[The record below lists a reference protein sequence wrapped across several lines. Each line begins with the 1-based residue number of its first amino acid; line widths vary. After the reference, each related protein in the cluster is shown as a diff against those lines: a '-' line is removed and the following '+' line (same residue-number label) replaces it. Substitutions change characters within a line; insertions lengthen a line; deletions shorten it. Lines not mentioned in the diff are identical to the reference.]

1 MSHDQIIVS
10 YENLTL
16 APGRK
21 TLSGTI
27 CAGEI
32 IGLAGLEG
40 HGQEQFLLAL
50 AGFDQPHHCT
60 VKAVAGS
67 GEHNAYRNHHE
78 AAKRGVVYL
87 PRDRRA
93 TGIFPVLSVLDNF
106 GMPSMPRFSWA
117 GILDRRKQKQEL
129 QRYTE
134 FLSIRYPAMDAPIT
148 ALSGGNQQKVLLAR
162 LLALKPR
169 VMLLN
174 DPTRG
179 VDLNTRMKFY
189 EAFRKLAHEE
199 GIALVILSSEIEEI
213 LQICDSVLVFRDFE
227 CSTRIEKSEMSM
239 SGVLAAM
246 FGQKEVEL

>member
-1 MSHDQIIVS
+1 MSNNHTILS
-10 YENLTL
+10 YENLVL

-21 TLSGTI
+21 ALSGTI
-27 CAGEI
+27 RAGEI
-32 IGLAGLEG
+32 TGLAGLEG

-50 AGFDQPHHCT
+50 AGFNQPRQSS
-60 VKAVAGS
+60 VEVVGAS
-67 GEHNAYRNHHE
+67 GERQTYRSHHD

-106 GMPSMPRFSWA
+106 GMPSMPRFSWG
-117 GILDRRKQKQEL
+117 GILNRPKQKEEL
-129 QRYTE
+129 QRYTD

-189 EAFRKLAHEE
+189 EAFRKLAREE
-199 GIALVILSSEIEEI
+199 RIALVILSSEIEEI
-213 LQICDSVLVFRDFE
+213 LQICDSVSVFRDFE
-227 CSTRIEKSEMSM
+227 CSKTIGKSEMSM

-246 FGQKEVEL
+246 FGQDEVAL

>member
-1 MSHDQIIVS
+1 MSSDQIILS
-10 YENLTL
+10 YENLVL
-16 APGRK
+16 APGRRA
-21 TLSGTI
+21 LSGTI
-27 CAGEI
+27 RAGEI
-32 IGLAGLEG
+32 TGLAGLEG

-50 AGFDQPHHCT
+50 AGLVRPRQST
-60 VKAVAGS
+60 IEVIARS
-67 GEHNAYRNHHE
+67 GERNSYHNHHD

-93 TGIFPVLSVLDNF
+93 TGIFPALSVLDNF

-117 GILDRRKQKQEL
+117 GILNRRKQKEEL
-129 QRYTE
+129 RRYTE

-169 VMLLN
+169 LMLLN

-189 EAFRKLAHEE
+189 ESFRELAREE

-213 LQICDSVLVFRDFE
+213 LQICDTVSVFRDFE
-227 CSTRIEKSEMSM
+227 CSRTIGKSEMSM

-246 FGQKEVEL
+246 FGQNEIQL